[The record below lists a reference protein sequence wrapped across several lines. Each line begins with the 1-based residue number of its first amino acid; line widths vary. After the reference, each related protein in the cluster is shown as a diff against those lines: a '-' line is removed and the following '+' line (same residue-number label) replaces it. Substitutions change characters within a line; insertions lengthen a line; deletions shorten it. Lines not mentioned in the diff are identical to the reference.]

1 VSAGAAHLRENAV
14 MTMTRKP
21 LSGSGLGR
29 WRAVG
34 LAAVVLSAACSSGPP
49 PPARAQ
55 DFEGRLVEHRRSK
68 DEMFR
73 ADVDNSPIL
82 PADRATFAGLKYYPP
97 NRAYQVPAVLTQDRN
112 GPPKVIVVPTSQNK
126 PRRMERVG
134 TLAFTLA
141 GTNLTLGAFVEEGQ
155 SLDRLWVPFWD
166 LTNRIE
172 TYGGG
177 RYLELNSTATGLYD
191 LDFNFAYNPFCVY
204 NVSYDCPI
212 PPAENR
218 LPLAVR
224 AGERMWP

>member
-1 VSAGAAHLRENAV
+1 MNGAAHLRENAV
-14 MTMTRKP
+14 MTMHRKAP
-21 LSGSGLGR
+21 RGGGLGLC
-29 WRAVG
+29 RAAAIV
-34 LAAVVLSAACSSGPP
+34 AAVLAAACSSGPP
-49 PPARAQ
+49 PPAQAQ
-55 DFEGRLVEHRRSK
+55 NFEGRLVEHRRSK

-82 PADRATFAGLKYYPP
+82 AADRAAFPGLKYYAP
-97 NRAYQVPAVLTQDRN
+97 NRSHQVPAVLTQDRSD
-112 GPPKVIVVPTSQNK
+112 PPKVIVVPTSQNK

-134 TLAFTLA
+134 TLAFTLS